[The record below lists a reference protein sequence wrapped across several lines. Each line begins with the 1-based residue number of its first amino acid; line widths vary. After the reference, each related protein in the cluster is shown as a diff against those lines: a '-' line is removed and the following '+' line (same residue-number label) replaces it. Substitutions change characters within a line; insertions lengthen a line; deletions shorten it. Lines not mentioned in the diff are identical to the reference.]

1 LIDLVIQGAAVPTF
15 LIDRIA
21 GLTGAQQISP
31 QPPQAVRLRCVTRHP
46 EVPALCA
53 GERLD
58 FAYIASGRR
67 LADYGLLAMDMDST
81 LITIECID
89 EVADFAGKKGE
100 VSAITEAAMRGE
112 IDYTESLK
120 RRVGLLAGL
129 PASILGKVFEE
140 RLRLST
146 GARELLAAAQT
157 AGLKT
162 LLVSGGFTYFT
173 ERLQAELR
181 LDAAF
186 SNVLEVV
193 DGQLTGRV
201 LGDIVDAR
209 GKARHVA
216 AMRDSLGL
224 ARDQVI
230 AIGDGANDLL
240 MMAEAGLS
248 VAYHA
253 KPVAREEATVALNY
267 VGLDGLLNLFE

>member
-1 LIDLVIQGAAVPTF
+1 MIDLVLQGAAVPTF

-21 GLTGAQQISP
+21 SLTGAREVSP
-31 QPPQAVRLRCVTRHP
+31 QPPQAVRLRGVSRHP
-46 EVPALCA
+46 DVPALCA

-58 FAYIASGRR
+58 FAYIPSGRQ
-67 LADYGLLAMDMDST
+67 LKDYGLLAMDMDST

-89 EVADFAGKKGE
+89 EVADFAGKKPE
-100 VSAITEAAMRGE
+100 VSAITESAMRGE
-112 IDYTESLK
+112 IDYTESLR
-120 RRVGLLAGL
+120 RRVALLAGL
-129 PASILGKVFEE
+129 PAGILGRVFEE
-140 RLRLST
+140 RLRLSD
-146 GARELLAAAQT
+146 GARELLAAAQA

-173 ERLQAELR
+173 ERLQADLR

-186 SNVLEVV
+186 SNVLEIA

-216 AMRDSLGL
+216 AMRDALKL
-224 ARDQVI
+224 DREQVI

-253 KPVAREEATVALNY
+253 KPVARDGAAVALNY